1 MEGNMK
7 KYSGFTLAE
16 VLITLAVIGVVA
28 AMTLPIVINKINDMQ
43 FKVAYKKAYS
53 DLSQVVQRALQEDE
67 MPYRNNQWDT
77 SATTAEFAV
86 FKKYLKV
93 TKECQP
99 AQLASCWASGEKVS
113 KNRFP
118 ASSKVINSSSF
129 IDSSNRSWAEYNDSE
144 NLYLVDT
151 NGMKAPNRFGK
162 DRFIFT
168 FMGQNKARHKVGIP
182 VGVTTYLGDMKNID
196 TDWCPSGGC
205 YYRTWLYK

>member
-1 MEGNMK
+1 MK

-53 DLSQVVQRALQEDE
+53 DLSQVVQRALLEDE
-67 MPYRNNQWDT
+67 MPYRTTQFDV
-77 SATTAEFAV
+77 SATTQEWAV
-86 FKKYLKV
+86 IKKYLKV

-99 AQLASCWASGEKVS
+99 AQLNSCWADGEKIYKTRPGLNIVLS
-113 KNRFP
+113 FVD
-118 ASSKVINSSSF
+118 ASG
-129 IDSSNRSWAEYNDSE
+129 RSWAEYTDEE

-162 DRFIFT
+162 DRFILT
-168 FMGQNKARHKVGIP
+168 LKGTGQSRIEVGIP
-182 VGVTTYLGDMKNID
+182 TGVTIYIGDKPNID

-205 YYRTWLYK
+205 YYHSWLYK